1 MTMLVVI
8 PVISDALVEKR
19 LLTPLAGR
27 SSLERTLAA
36 AVGELPDARVVV
48 TTDDGRVKA
57 AVRAFGRG
65 VVVHDRTVHDYVPA
79 LSAAVE
85 ATGDGEDTIVVLEPT
100 HPFRPAGL
108 VGRTA
113 INLKQREHLDSVV
126 SVRRFKAN
134 LWQIEDD
141 GTIGALAGGSESR
154 DRVYYQELI
163 GLALATRP
171 RLLRS
176 NLRLGDAVGF
186 EVVDQF
192 WGLVDIRDD
201 ASLAVAQAIAEKMES
216 IEESVE

>member
-1 MTMLVVI
+1 MSTLVVI
-8 PVISDALVEKR
+8 PVIADALVDKR

-27 SSLERTLAA
+27 SSFERTLAA
-36 AVGELPDARVVV
+36 ATGELAAARVAV
-48 TTDDGRVKA
+48 TTNDERVKA
-57 AVRAFGRG
+57 AARAFGRG
-65 VVVHDRTVHDYVPA
+65 VIVHDRTIRDYVPA
-79 LSAAVE
+79 LSAAVD
-85 ATGDGEDTIVVLEPT
+85 AIDARADIVVVLEPT

-113 INLKQREHLDSVV
+113 ANLDRRADLDSVV
-126 SVRRFKAN
+126 CVRRFKAN
-134 LWQIEDD
+134 LWQIDDD
-141 GTIGALAGGSESR
+141 GTIGALAGGAESR

-171 RLLRS
+171 KLLRRD
-176 NLRLGDAVGF
+176 LRLGDAVGF

-201 ASLAVAQAIAEKMES
+201 ASLAVAQAIATQMEK